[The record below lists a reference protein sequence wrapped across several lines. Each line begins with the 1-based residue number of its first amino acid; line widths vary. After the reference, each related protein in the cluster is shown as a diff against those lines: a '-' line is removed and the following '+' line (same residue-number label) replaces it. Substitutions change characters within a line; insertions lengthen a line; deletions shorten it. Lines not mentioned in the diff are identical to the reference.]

1 MSTNEGSEY
10 MNSNDLETPVID
22 KNGIDV
28 SNENDADEFDQ
39 AQLEKLSEKE
49 TDDDNENDNNN
60 TLDNSITSM
69 SENDRLND
77 DIIPNAIVIKNIPFA
92 IKKEQLLDIIDEMNL
107 PLPYAF
113 NYHFDNGIFRGLAF
127 ANFTTAEETLDV
139 ITNLNGKEINGR
151 KLKVEYK
158 KMLPQAERERIERE
172 KREKRGQL
180 EEQHRTIS
188 NLSLQSLGKMSSV
201 SLNQNNSN
209 IPNGNFANN
218 SNNAATVSHQIFS
231 SLMNGNKTGN
241 SNNNMNNNNSGSN
254 GLAQQST
261 SNSYYSQK
269 SQYQYQ
275 SRSQQQP
282 KSTSQQQ
289 QIPPFG
295 YVQNNGSS
303 QNITAGNNNNSNG
316 QSNGNSN
323 GERYYAPLPSSS
335 TIPIPPQQLDFNDP
349 DTLEIYSQL
358 LLFRDREKY
367 YSELAYPIGL
377 SANYKRVINVLC
389 SYLNLIEVY
398 DPRFVI
404 IRRKF
409 LDQASLQTHLQQ
421 QGQMPIMHPLQPNS
435 TGGSLNRSH
444 SYTSLLQAHAS
455 AAAAAASNTNDN
467 NSTVSHNSSTL
478 NSNGTAS
485 LLAQTAAA
493 QQAQTLSRGFQ
504 NQSQSISSP
513 TPAYPSSFYSNDQA
527 QGSNPSLQSPLL
539 STSNSQ
545 SQQPQSQ
552 SANSSQSAQQQAFLR
567 QPNPLTPS
575 ARIPSGYSSNTQLL
589 NSSNPL
595 LRNSNM
601 VNNNQSPQT
610 ATTQRILSSLHNN
623 SSSPSQLHDQIVPT
637 QSDNPLLQQNT
648 SGSVQSNF
656 SAHSFHDDSANMLL
670 NANNNSNVDIIYG
683 GTSGIGL
690 DSGLEHHLSR
700 SLSGL
705 DVSGTMNNNNNSNS
719 NTPNM
724 KRSMW

>member
-1 MSTNEGSEY
+1 
-10 MNSNDLETPVID
+10 MN
-22 KNGIDV
+22 
-28 SNENDADEFDQ
+28 
-39 AQLEKLSEKE
+39 
-49 TDDDNENDNNN
+49 
-60 TLDNSITSM
+60 
-69 SENDRLND
+69 ENDRLND

-139 ITNLNGKEINGR
+139 ISNLNGKEINGR

-188 NLSLQSLGKMSSV
+188 NLSLHSLGKMSSV
-201 SLNQNNSN
+201 SLNQNNNNMS
-209 IPNGNFANN
+209 NGNLANGN
-218 SNNAATVSHQIFS
+218 NNAATVSHQIFS

-241 SNNNMNNNNSGSN
+241 TTNNNNNNMNNNHGSAN
-254 GLAQQST
+254 ALAQQST
-261 SNSYYSQK
+261 SNSFYSQK

-275 SRSQQQP
+275 SQSQQPQ
-282 KSTSQQQ
+282 KSSSHQQ

-303 QNITAGNNNNSNG
+303 QNVATNNNSNNNG
-316 QSNGNSN
+316 QSNSNSS

-335 TIPIPPQQLDFNDP
+335 TVPIPPQQLDFNDP

-367 YSELAYPIGL
+367 YNELAYPIGL

-398 DPRFVI
+398 DPRFVVI
-404 IRRKF
+404 KRKF
-409 LDQASLQTHLQQ
+409 LDQASLQSHLQQ

-455 AAAAAASNTNDN
+455 AAAAAASNANDN
-467 NSTVSHNSSTL
+467 NSIISHNSSIL
-478 NSNGTAS
+478 NTNGTAS
-485 LLAQTAAA
+485 LLAQTVAA
-493 QQAQTLSRGFQ
+493 QQAQTLSRGVL
-504 NQSQSISSP
+504 NQAQGIASP

-539 STSNSQ
+539 SGSNSQ
-545 SQQPQSQ
+545 SQQPLPS
-552 SANSSQSAQQQAFLR
+552 STTSSQSAQQQAFLR

-601 VNNNQSPQT
+601 ATNNPSSQT

-623 SSSPSQLHDQIVPT
+623 SSSPSQLHDQIIPT
-637 QSDNPLLQQNT
+637 SSDHPLLQQNT
-648 SGSVQSNF
+648 SGSIQSNF
-656 SAHSFHDDSANMLL
+656 SAQSFHDDSANMLL
-670 NANNNSNVDIIYG
+670 NANNNSNADIIYG
-683 GTSGIGL
+683 TTSGIGL

-705 DVSGTMNNNNNSNS
+705 DVSGTINNNNSNNSTS
-719 NTPNM
+719 NV

>member
-1 MSTNEGSEY
+1 MSNNEEIQY
-10 MNSNDLETPVID
+10 QQAANMNALSIEKNDMV
-22 KNGIDV
+22 V
-28 SNENDADEFDQ
+28 SNENQADEFDQ
-39 AQLEKLSEKE
+39 AELEKLSEKE
-49 TDDDNENDNNN
+49 ITDTEESTNKNSNEDD
-60 TLDNSITSM
+60 
-69 SENDRLND
+69 LND
-77 DIIPNAIVIKNIPFA
+77 EDKSNEDIIPNAIVIKNIPFA

-180 EEQHRTIS
+180 EEQHRNIS

-201 SLNQNNSN
+201 NLNQSN
-209 IPNGNFANN
+209 TLPGLSSNMNGNSIQN
-218 SNNAATVSHQIFS
+218 SSGSAAAVSQQIFS
-231 SLMNGNKTGN
+231 TLMNGNKV
-241 SNNNMNNNNSGSN
+241 NNNGNTNSPST
-254 GLAQQST
+254 LAQQTT

-269 SQYQYQ
+269 SSQYQYQ
-275 SRSQQQP
+275 SQP
-282 KSTSQQQ
+282 QQ

-295 YVQNNGSS
+295 YNQNSGSTQNLNSSMNQSGNGNANNGTS
-303 QNITAGNNNNSNG
+303 
-316 QSNGNSN
+316 

-335 TIPIPPQQLDFNDP
+335 TVPIPPQQLDFNDP

-367 YSELAYPIGL
+367 YNELAYPIGL
-377 SANYKRVINVLC
+377 SGNYKRVINVLC

-398 DPRFVI
+398 DPRFVVI
-404 IRRKF
+404 KRKF
-409 LDQASLQTHLQQ
+409 LDQASLQSHLQQ
-421 QGQMPIMHPLQPNS
+421 QGQMPTMHPLQPNS

-455 AAAAAASNTNDN
+455 AAAAAASNNNNDN
-467 NSTVSHNSSTL
+467 NSVVSHGSSNINL
-478 NSNGTAS
+478 NGTAS

-493 QQAQTLSRGFQ
+493 QQAQPLSRGYPGQ
-504 NQSQSISSP
+504 NQSVASP
-513 TPAYPSSFYSNDQA
+513 NPGYTSSFYNNEQG

-539 STSNSQ
+539 SNPSGQ
-545 SQQPQSQ
+545 SQQSQ
-552 SANSSQSAQQQAFLR
+552 PNSSSQSSQQQQQQSFLR
-567 QPNPLTPS
+567 QPNPLAPS

-589 NSSNPL
+589 NSTNPL
-595 LRNSNM
+595 LRNSGMTNT
-601 VNNNQSPQT
+601 VSSPQSS
-610 ATTQRILSSLHNN
+610 TTQRILSSLHNTAP
-623 SSSPSQLHDQIVPT
+623 SPSPSQLHDQVVPNGT
-637 QSDNPLLQQNT
+637 ENPLLQQNT

-656 SAHSFHDDSANMLL
+656 SAHSFHDDSSNILQ
-670 NANNNSNVDIIYG
+670 NANNNSNADIIYG

-705 DVSGTMNNNNNSNS
+705 DVSGIMNNNANNNSSANV
-719 NTPNM
+719 